1 MSLLYAQQAIADI
14 QERIESLTKEEVVQ
28 ALEVIRV
35 TMINEGTKD
44 VGPCRWF
51 YGEANEEEKN

>member
-51 YGEANEEEKN
+51 YAETDD